1 MKTSFLGRSLS
12 FAGLALALISLVGC
26 KSSSKSSILQQSA
39 IGKPGELML
48 VMDKQY
54 FDTPMALALYDL
66 LEQDAPALPQAEPSL
81 RISRVPTS
89 SFTGNLQTVRNVFRV
104 EVDQDRFT
112 KTSLKYS
119 YDDYAKGQLV
129 VRLTSPSQD
138 SVLHYIKERGEA
150 IMNTILRHELFLFG
164 ESVSKVYSQQAMEQ
178 VDSAFGYRFNVP
190 QDIRSRKLGKN
201 FLWMSNASMR
211 SRHDIL
217 VYTFPYE
224 SKADLGLDA
233 LVRKR
238 DSVLKMNIEGEFEG
252 SYPCTEQ
259 NYGLLYRR
267 IQLPGQPLRSEIRGL
282 WKMEGGA
289 MMGGP
294 FVSQAFLDP
303 SKQLVYV
310 FEGFV
315 YRPNEDKLHLIRMME
330 AALYSFRPDSVKAFD
345 PKIILQAGYTKGF

>member
-1 MKTSFLGRSLS
+1 MKTSLLGRALLSAVLLLSLT
-12 FAGLALALISLVGC
+12 SLVGC
-26 KSSSKSSILQQSA
+26 KSSSKGSVLQQTA

-48 VMDKQY
+48 VMDKEY
-54 FDTPMALALYDL
+54 FETPMARDLYDL
-66 LEQDAPALPQAEPSL
+66 LEQDAPALPQSEPSL
-81 RISRVPTS
+81 RVSRVPAA
-89 SFTGNLQTVRNVFRV
+89 SFQGSLQLVRNVFRL
-104 EVDQDRFT
+104 EVDAERFT
-112 KTSLKYS
+112 KTTLKYS

-129 VRLTSPSQD
+129 VRMTSPSQD
-138 SVLHYIKERGEA
+138 SVRTYIKERGEA
-150 IMNTILRHELFLFG
+150 MMNTILRHELFLFG
-164 ESVSKVYSQQAMEQ
+164 QVLGKTYSQRAMEQ
-178 VDSAFGYRFNVP
+178 VDSVFHYRFNVP
-190 QDIRSRKLGKN
+190 EDIRSRKVGKD

-217 VYTFPYE
+217 VYTYPYTRRE
-224 SKADLGLDA
+224 DLGLDV

-238 DSVLKMNIEGEFEG
+238 DSVLRMNIEGEFEG

-267 IQLPGQPLRSEIRGL
+267 IQLPGQPLRSEVRGL

-294 FVSQAFLDP
+294 FVSQAFHDEQ
-303 SKQLVYV
+303 SGRVIV

-330 AALYSFRPDSVKAFD
+330 ASLYSFRPDSVSSFD
-345 PKIILQAGYTKGF
+345 PRIILKAGYTKGF

>member
-1 MKTSFLGRSLS
+1 MKTSFLGRCLGAVALLFALS
-12 FAGLALALISLVGC
+12 ALVGC
-26 KSSSKSSILQQSA
+26 KSSSKGSVLQQTA

-54 FDTPMALALYDL
+54 FETPMALALYDL

-81 RISRVPTS
+81 RISRVPTP
-89 SFTGNLQTVRNVFRV
+89 SFQGSLQTVRNVFKL
-104 EVDQDRFT
+104 EIDAERFT
-112 KTSLKYS
+112 KTTLKYS

-138 SVLHYIKERGEA
+138 SVKTYITERGEA

-164 ESVSKVYSQQAMEQ
+164 EAVAKAYSQRVQEQ
-178 VDSAFGYRFNVP
+178 VDSLFGYRFNVP
-190 QDIRSRKLGKN
+190 QDIRARKVGKD

-224 SKADLGLDA
+224 SPADLGLDV

-238 DSVLKMNIEGEFEG
+238 DSVLRKNIEGEFEG

-267 IQLPGQPLRSEIRGL
+267 VQLPDQPLRSEVRGL

-294 FVSQAFLDP
+294 FVSQAFLDRD
-303 SKQLVYV
+303 KKLVYV

-315 YRPNEDKLHLIRMME
+315 YRPNQDKLHLIRMME
-330 AALYSFRPDSVKAFD
+330 ASLYSFRPASEKTFD